1 MGKKCMHALPCP
13 WSNIAARQPPDVGH
27 ECTMH
32 GARTYDVIPSRPG
45 VPGGVGCGSWPHG
58 CVGTAVLGSRERE
71 AWACTRRPARSNIQ
85 RLLGCKCAGA
95 RRRADGHWSVRRAP
109 SRHRINGPG
118 GVGRPSQGSIGQCKR
133 SKDDEGQTPAA
144 PCAGLWRPQ
153 VAASAMWCPR
163 ADGAPPYLAL
173 PRASMD
179 PARSPYAKDG
189 SDIDQD
195 GRSRPRPAG
204 IPTACL
210 VLG

>member
-1 MGKKCMHALPCP
+1 MHACPALP
-13 WSNIAARQPPDVGH
+13 IAHGVILPPRQPPDVGH

-45 VPGGVGCGSWPHG
+45 VPGGVGHG
-58 CVGTAVLGSRERE
+58 LMGGLVLPYWVQERE

-85 RLLGCKCAGA
+85 RLLGCKRAGA

-109 SRHRINGPG
+109 GRHRINGPG

-163 ADGAPPYLAL
+163 ADGPPPYLAL

-179 PARSPYAKDG
+179 PARSPYAN
-189 SDIDQD
+189 
-195 GRSRPRPAG
+195 
-204 IPTACL
+204 
-210 VLG
+210 